1 MEEKIRVEYVEKL
14 IVDVN
19 KITEDDYKREHI
31 FMWEFVINRIKDAS
45 LSVSD
50 IKDVGIQE
58 VKEEYLQKVKARLEE
73 RKFLGEKNRWL
84 LKKINKG
91 IQNNCWAC
99 QYVLDESSRGNCFTF
114 CPLLENHEGK
124 LEHNCSFQASEYFL
138 LKIALQNHNWD
149 KALKLATEIKDA
161 WREVK

>member
-1 MEEKIRVEYVEKL
+1 MMEKVEKI
-14 IVDVN
+14 IADIN

-31 FMWEFVINRIKDAS
+31 FMWEFVINKIKDTS

-50 IKDVGIQE
+50 IKDVCIQE

-73 RKFLGEKNRWL
+73 KEFLGEKDTWL

-91 IQNNCWAC
+91 IQYNCWAC
-99 QYVLDESSRGNCFTF
+99 QYMLDESYHGYCFTS
-114 CPLLENHEGK
+114 CPLLEYCRGK
-124 LEHNCSFQASEYFL
+124 LEHNCAFWASNYSL
-138 LKIALQNHNWD
+138 LKIALEEHD
-149 KALKLATEIKDA
+149 YEKALKLATDIKDA

>member
-1 MEEKIRVEYVEKL
+1 MGDEIRFEYVEKL
-14 IVDVN
+14 IADVN

-45 LSVSD
+45 LSVSN
-50 IKDVGIQE
+50 IKNVCIQE

-99 QYVLDESSRGNCFTF
+99 QYALDESSHGNCFTS
-114 CPLLENHEGK
+114 CPLLKTCEGK
-124 LEHNCSFQASEYFL
+124 LEHNCVFSVSEYYL
-138 LKIALQNHNWD
+138 LNIELLDHNWD
-149 KALKLATEIKDA
+149 KALKLATVIKDA
-161 WREVK
+161 WREIK